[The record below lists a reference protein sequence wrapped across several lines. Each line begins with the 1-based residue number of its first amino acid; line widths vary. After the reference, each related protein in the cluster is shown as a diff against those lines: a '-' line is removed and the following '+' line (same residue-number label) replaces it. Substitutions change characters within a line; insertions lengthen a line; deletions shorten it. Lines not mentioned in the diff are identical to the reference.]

1 MDNYYGVK
9 VRERNG
15 EKGGKTTCICAACMR
30 LCVRVGAFQIVWLRK
45 NEREQ
50 TEEHGNTE

>member
-30 LCVRVGAFQIVWLRK
+30 LCVRVGAFQIV
-45 NEREQ
+45 
-50 TEEHGNTE
+50 